1 MAAALSVPG
10 FDGLMALS
18 RREGVD
24 IRPTLLRV
32 LTDLYV
38 QTPAHS
44 EEEEQHYIAL
54 ASRLIEEVDD
64 ATRAMV
70 RARLAIYPRTPPVL
84 ARQLDLAAAAPAPR
98 PATESPAADMAA
110 APREPDSHEPAAQAS
125 DSREPAPQQPE
136 LHEPELHEPEFQEPE
151 FQEPGPMLPAHAAQL
166 SEMFFAADR
175 AQRLMILRRLDAAPL
190 PRAARVTPARPDRAV
205 ETLEQAAFIGDR
217 AIFALE
223 LGNALM
229 LPSRLAERIVADP
242 GGEPLTC
249 AAKALAMPQQVF
261 ERILL
266 FLDARRGASVAEV
279 YRLARLY
286 PVLTEHAATVLI
298 AALRGAMLTT
308 TPRPRHAPHLYDDD
322 HTRARAAAPM
332 ARPAPLSG
340 GARKAAAA
348 PRASDR

>member
-38 QTPAHS
+38 QTPTHS
-44 EEEEQHYIAL
+44 EEEEQHYVAL

-70 RARLAIYPRTPPVL
+70 RARLAIYPRTPETL
-84 ARQLDLAAAAPAPR
+84 ARQLGLTAAAPTLM
-98 PATESPAADMAA
+98 PAV
-110 APREPDSHEPAAQAS
+110 EPLDDSA
-125 DSREPAPQQPE
+125 APQQPA
-136 LHEPELHEPEFQEPE
+136 PEKT
-151 FQEPGPMLPAHAAQL
+151 PMLPAHAAQL
-166 SEMFFAADR
+166 SDMFFEADR

-190 PRAARVTPARPDRAV
+190 PRAARVRPARPDRAM
-205 ETLEQAAFIGDR
+205 ETLEQAAFIGDTT
-217 AIFALE
+217 IFALE

-229 LPSRLAERIVADP
+229 LPSRLAERIVTDP
-242 GGEPLTC
+242 GGELLAC
-249 AAKALAMPQQVF
+249 AARALEIPQTTF
-261 ERILL
+261 ERIVL

-286 PVLTEHAATVLI
+286 AALTEHAATVLI
-298 AALRGAMLTT
+298 AALRGATLA
-308 TPRPRHAPHLYDDD
+308 TPRARHAPHLYDDERS
-322 HTRARAAAPM
+322 RARGTAPM
-332 ARPAPLSG
+332 ARPAPSHGLP
-340 GARKAAAA
+340 RKAAV
-348 PRASDR
+348 SD